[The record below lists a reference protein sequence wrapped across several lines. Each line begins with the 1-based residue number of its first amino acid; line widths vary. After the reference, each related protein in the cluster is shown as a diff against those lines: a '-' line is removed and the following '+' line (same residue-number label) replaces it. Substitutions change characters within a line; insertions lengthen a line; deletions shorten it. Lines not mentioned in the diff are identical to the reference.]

1 MYAKI
6 NEKGYPEFLT
16 KHYVHS
22 GDKLYLNPSE
32 VQLRSLGYKPL
43 KEATPPSVKEGTVLT
58 VSYVDSGDYI
68 EEIYGIME
76 AE

>member
-22 GDKLYLNPSE
+22 GDKLYLTFHSPNASE
-32 VQLRSLGYKPL
+32 QEHPRFVAIEDR
-43 KEATPPSVKEGTVLT
+43 
-58 VSYVDSGDYI
+58 GDHF
-68 EEIYGIME
+68 EIQ
-76 AE
+76 A